1 MKVTQEYI
9 YSQLL
14 EIFLVTLKIFI
25 SNFIEYDKKLWPIIC
40 MLKLSLKFSLWS
52 SECPIFIKALS
63 T

>member
-9 YSQLL
+9 YSKLL
-14 EIFLVTLKIFI
+14 DIFLVTLKIFI
-25 SNFIEYDKKLWPIIC
+25 SNFIEYDQNYGLIIY

-52 SECPIFIKALS
+52 SECPIFNKALS